1 MDDFVSEYSYLISY
15 RTIADAFYSYIGGL
29 YMIVDDTNKIYQCD
43 DFSMEKEIIF
53 FVKTILIKYPY
64 LFSVIFFIILI
75 ICQQIKI

>member
-1 MDDFVSEYSYLISY
+1 
-15 RTIADAFYSYIGGL
+15 
-29 YMIVDDTNKIYQCD
+29 MIVDDTNKIYQCD